1 MTKQQRRKA
10 QQRKKNNSL
19 LLWGLAAALVIGL
32 AAVGLILQRTAGAS
46 TLPSEIPVAEAAA
59 KKDAGAF
66 LLDVRQPDEWN
77 DFHIAGSTLIPLD
90 QLPARLNELPKDQE
104 IVVVCRTG
112 HRSAE
117 GRDILLNAG
126 FTQVTSMTGGL
137 TQWKAAGYPTV
148 NGP

>member
-1 MTKQQRRKA
+1 MAKQHRRKV
-10 QQRKKNNSL
+10 QQKKKNNF
-19 LLWGLAAALVIGL
+19 LLWGAIALVALGAVVWFVARGT
-32 AAVGLILQRTAGAS
+32 AATS
-46 TLPSEIPVAEAAA
+46 SLPQEISVA
-59 KKDAGAF
+59 DAFTQKNSGAF

-90 QLPARLNELPKDQE
+90 QLPSRLNELPKDQE

-126 FTQVTSMTGGL
+126 FTQVTSMAGGL

-148 NGP
+148 SGP